1 MSIYDAGVATTLAQV
16 YTLMLRETKNIK
28 KTDRIS
34 PQDFRMCGG
43 IRKKKSKDYSKYR
56 MWKTALRNMR
66 QVIKQKKPMYLCP
79 DNNPKEKTIG
89 KKRITGMLELSQEFV
104 SKDPTWDDT
113 DDEDIDDLDDHSG
126 SDEEDDVIPEEE
138 DDDDDAD
145 DDADGGGGEAE
156 DDDEEE
162 ADDEYRGEDDDEEE
176 DGDEEDG
183 EEEDGDEEDGEEA
196 E

>member
-16 YTLMLRETKNIK
+16 YTLMLRESNHIK

-43 IRKKKSKDYSKYR
+43 IRKKRSKDYSKYR

-66 QVIKQKKPMYLCP
+66 QVIKQQKPMYLCP

-89 KKRITGMLELSQEFV
+89 KKRITGMLELSQDFV
-104 SKDPTWDDT
+104 SKDPKWDDT
-113 DDEDIDDLDDHSG
+113 DDEDVDDLDDHDG

-138 DDDDDAD
+138 EDDDDAD
-145 DDADGGGGEAE
+145 ADDDAEDGGEAE
-156 DDDEEE
+156 NDDEEE
-162 ADDEYRGEDDDEEE
+162 ADDEYREEGDDEEE
-176 DGDEEDG
+176 EDEDG
-183 EEEDGDEEDGEEA
+183 EEEDEEEDDEEA

>member
-16 YTLMLRETKNIK
+16 YTLMLRESKHIK

-34 PQDFRMCGG
+34 PRDFRMCGG

-66 QVIKQKKPMYLCP
+66 QVIKQEKPMYLCP

-104 SKDPTWDDT
+104 SKDPKWDDT
-113 DDEDIDDLDDHSG
+113 DDEDVDDLDDHDG

-138 DDDDDAD
+138 DDDDDAE
-145 DDADGGGGEAE
+145 DDADADDGGDDGDEHDNE
-156 DDDEEE
+156 DP
-162 ADDEYRGEDDDEEE
+162 DDEYHEEE
-176 DGDEEDG
+176 G
-183 EEEDGDEEDGEEA
+183 EEEDEEEEEEDGEEA
-196 E
+196 D